1 MTNNYYYCFSRY
13 RDQRQLLEARD
24 NAVKSVEAQLQ
35 DLYNHH
41 IQHKIALEAIQ
52 DLAALSQQVE
62 QPLDVGK
69 FLVIESY
76 RFVPSARRNVMDTWT
91 ANKQFLIVPID
102 RL

>member
-1 MTNNYYYCFSRY
+1 MWSDIHHFCLHCFSRY
-13 RDQRQLLEARD
+13 RDHRQLLEARD

-69 FLVIESY
+69 FLAIEWSPLCS
-76 RFVPSARRNVMDTWT
+76 VCQKSVMDTLT
-91 ANKQFLIVPID
+91 ADIPC
-102 RL
+102 